1 MKRPKMNA
9 TSHAYWL
16 REYIWRAHWML
27 GAALTGKSGGASGWL
42 PVPDASERRRYE
54 GLRRAAKKLV
64 GIIDKYEESSD
75 DTAIAAMLQ
84 YGMLLR
90 VADRWNERR
99 AEPLWKMFRA
109 QGDVIRGN
117 REKENSKRKHDAD
130 ERIIAAFSSW
140 QRRARGALWL
150 DGKPLPARRRA
161 ELFARVST
169 YRPRSTQRRRLFALA
184 EANRLPEPPAV

>member
-1 MKRPKMNA
+1 MKRPKLNA
-9 TSHAYWL
+9 ASHAYWV
-16 REYIWRAHWML
+16 REHIWRAHKMID
-27 GAALTGKSGGASGWL
+27 AALTGKSEGARGWL
-42 PVPDASERRRYE
+42 PAPDAIERRRYQ
-54 GLRRAAKKLV
+54 GLKRAAEQLAE
-64 GIIDKYEESSD
+64 ILDKYEESSN

-90 VADRWNERR
+90 IADRWNERR
-99 AEPLWKMFRA
+99 VEPLWEKFRA
-109 QGDVIRGN
+109 QGDVIRAN

-130 ERIIAAFSSW
+130 ERIIEAFSSW

-150 DGKPLPARRRA
+150 GGKPLPARRRA

-184 EANRLPEPPAV
+184 EANRLPAPPAV